1 MIGHWF
7 ASQYEDGYTY
17 TYLFLLFQNDSTRLC
32 DLRRFFVAPPPPY
45 PPKSPP
51 TPACRPQYAMPA
63 SLVTESKDFEPD
75 GPADKDKDTTKIKV
89 GTWEF
94 YHFNNHQIYLHVQ
107 PKVVQ
112 PKVEEKLE
120 SKSRFK
126 SMEYGDGVIG
136 GIGDKLKGASTY
148 IGDKLKGAST
158 THVECYTRNVDRD
171 VKYFFQ
177 KFLQRTMDE
186 DNNAISNTK
195 CSGNARLD

>member
-1 MIGHWF
+1 
-7 ASQYEDGYTY
+7 
-17 TYLFLLFQNDSTRLC
+17 
-32 DLRRFFVAPPPPY
+32 
-45 PPKSPP
+45 
-51 TPACRPQYAMPA
+51 MPA

-75 GPADKDKDTTKIKV
+75 GPADNDKDTTKIKV

>member
-1 MIGHWF
+1 
-7 ASQYEDGYTY
+7 
-17 TYLFLLFQNDSTRLC
+17 
-32 DLRRFFVAPPPPY
+32 
-45 PPKSPP
+45 
-51 TPACRPQYAMPA
+51 MPA

-75 GPADKDKDTTKIKV
+75 GPDGKVKVKV

-94 YHFNNHQIYLHVQ
+94 YHFNNHQIYLH
-107 PKVVQ
+107 VQ